1 MLSALRWR
9 RRFAGAFGVM
19 LLGAGCATAPA
30 RPVAGG
36 TQLVESS
43 RESECEQSA
52 RTASGGSGSWT
63 DIAGSG
69 ALATVLGALRGAL
82 EGAVSSTWRGTRA
95 ARDSWIG
102 AAAGAGA
109 GMIAG
114 TVMGIKKAREVQA
127 VYLVAYQSCMV
138 EAPSPIDS
146 ALLTDF
152 GIQDDGPRGPA
163 YSGPPW
169 QP

>member
-1 MLSALRWR
+1 MLAVSGWR
-9 RRFAGAFGVM
+9 SRLAGALGAM
-19 LLGAGCATAPA
+19 LLAAGCAHAPTRPAAGDA
-30 RPVAGG
+30 R
-36 TQLVESS
+36 LVEPS

-52 RTASGGSGSWT
+52 RTASGGTGTWT

-95 ARDSWIG
+95 GHDSWIG

-114 TVMGIKKAREVQA
+114 TVMGIRKVRETQT
-127 VYLVAYQSCMV
+127 VYLTAYQSCMV
-138 EAPSPIDS
+138 EAPPPIDS
-146 ALLTDF
+146 ALLSDG
-152 GIQDDGPRGPA
+152 GIPEDGPRGPA
-163 YSGPPW
+163 YKGPAWHP
-169 QP
+169 

>member
-1 MLSALRWR
+1 
-9 RRFAGAFGVM
+9 
-19 LLGAGCATAPA
+19 
-30 RPVAGG
+30 
-36 TQLVESS
+36 
-43 RESECEQSA
+43 
-52 RTASGGSGSWT
+52 ASGGSGTWT

-114 TVMGIKKAREVQA
+114 TVMGIKKAPQAQA
-127 VYLVAYQSCMV
+127 VYPVAYQTRMV
-138 EAPSPIDS
+138 QAPSPIAP

-152 GIQDDGPRGPA
+152 GIQDAGPRGPA

>member
-1 MLSALRWR
+1 MLLARRWR
-9 RRFAGAFGVM
+9 RRFAGAFG
-19 LLGAGCATAPA
+19 LLVLGTGCATSPA

-36 TQLVESS
+36 AQLVESS

-52 RTASGGSGSWT
+52 RTASGGSGTWT

-114 TVMGIKKAREVQA
+114 TVMGIKKAREAQA